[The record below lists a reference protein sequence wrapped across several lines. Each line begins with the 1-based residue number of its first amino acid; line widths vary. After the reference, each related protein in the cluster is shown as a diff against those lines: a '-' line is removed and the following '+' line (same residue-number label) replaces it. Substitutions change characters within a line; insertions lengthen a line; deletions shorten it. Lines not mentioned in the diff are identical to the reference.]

1 MWQHPEFTRGARE
14 MLDVSLGLSAWGL
27 VTGLAMVQGGLSVPM
42 ALFMSLTVFSGGAQL
57 VAVPMALFMSFVV
70 FSGGAQL
77 VAVPMMAAGSPVW
90 VIWLTA
96 LCLNLRFAVFSAT
109 WRRYFHVLPRA
120 QRLRMVFFAADFNLV
135 YFTKRWPDPRPE
147 PGQVPYY
154 WGGVAINFTAWQ
166 LSSIAGILFGERIPA
181 VWGVGFAGTLTL
193 LALAC
198 GLIVNRATGVAA
210 TVAACA
216 AVAAYALPLKLN
228 VMVAIAAAVATGVMM
243 DRRSEASPPT
253 RP

>member
-57 VAVPMALFMSFVV
+57 VAVPM
-70 FSGGAQL
+70 
-77 VAVPMMAAGSPVW
+77 MAAGSPMW

-120 QRLRMVFFAADFNLV
+120 QRLRMIYFAADFNVV
-135 YFTKRWPDPRPE
+135 YFTRRWPEQRPE

-154 WGGVAINFTAWQ
+154 WGGVAINFGAWQ
-166 LSSIAGILFGERIPA
+166 LSSIAGILLGERIPA
-181 VWGVGFAGTLTL
+181 AWGVGFAGTLTL

-198 GLIVNRATGVAA
+198 GLIVNRATSIAA

-228 VMVAIAAAVATGVMM
+228 VMVAIAAAVAMGVLM
-243 DRRSEASPPT
+243 DRGSGAAAPS

>member
-1 MWQHPEFTRGARE
+1 MAEGASPTPVPPQPPRVWQHPEFARGARE
-14 MLDVSLGLSAWGL
+14 MLDVSMGLAAWGL
-27 VTGLAMVQGGLSVPM
+27 VTGLAMVQGGLS
-42 ALFMSLTVFSGGAQL
+42 
-57 VAVPMALFMSFVV
+57 VPMALFMSFVV

-181 VWGVGFAGTLTL
+181 AWGVGFAGTLTL